1 MKYVIISH
9 SVAYTSQGSR
19 LEPIS
24 LSPVV
29 APCSGTRYLEALP
42 GGLDS
47 NVVEARDGILET
59 SDEHLLGRLSFEL
72 NGKAV
77 LCMPREAVIRHVV
90 LGRLKWQRA
99 MLAMYLELARGAIG
113 PSPDKIQGC
122 NSAVSSECRQ
132 A

>member
-1 MKYVIISH
+1 LN
-9 SVAYTSQGSR
+9 R
-19 LEPIS
+19 F
-24 LSPVV
+24 
-29 APCSGTRYLEALP
+29 PCPQWWHPARERVTWRRYLEAF
-42 GGLDS
+42 DS